1 MSTAVNKAVCEKFLK
16 TQNFPKYGS
25 YFGKDVSNWYFVSVS
40 VSVCFCFCFCLCL
53 CLCFPPNMHS
63 HLMGMAAVVAADP
76 GHQILEQ

>member
-40 VSVCFCFCFCLCL
+40 VSVSVSVFVSVFLQTC
-53 CLCFPPNMHS
+53 
-63 HLMGMAAVVAADP
+63 
-76 GHQILEQ
+76 ILT